1 MWLQKDSKPMGTSY
15 VASSRPGK
23 WRERTLLVP
32 AALDV
37 EHSPAEVGEH
47 SILMPCGRGADGRA
61 GLKQTS
67 TCLGPPHRAI
77 ESQVE
82 RL

>member
-1 MWLQKDSKPMGTSY
+1 MGTSY

-47 SILMPCGRGADGRA
+47 SILMPSEEGQME
-61 GLKQTS
+61 GLV
-67 TCLGPPHRAI
+67 LNRPP
-77 ESQVE
+77 QLV
-82 RL
+82 